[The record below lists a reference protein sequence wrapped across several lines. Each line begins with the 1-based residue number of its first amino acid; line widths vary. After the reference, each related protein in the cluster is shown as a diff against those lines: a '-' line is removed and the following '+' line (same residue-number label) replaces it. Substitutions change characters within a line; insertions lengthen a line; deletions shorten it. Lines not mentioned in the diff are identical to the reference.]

1 MLRRRRSPKSSI
13 SDDLFADYT
22 EDDAAIDAFGMQAID
37 SDDPVHLLAVLLHRL
52 LSVGVV
58 SSEELQTLGFSPDG
72 VEALVDAF
80 EENGSPEEVVRALEV
95 SAALRH
101 YDAELAV
108 IAGERGVSIR
118 GEDYLALRS
127 AIAGFSEENDLLD
140 VRAAYERMIVE
151 CPERLPPRR

>member
-1 MLRRRRSPKSSI
+1 MLRRRRSRKSSV

-37 SDDPVHLLAVLLHRL
+37 SDDPVRLLAVLLHRL

-58 SSEELQTLGFSPDG
+58 SSEELQTLGFSPEG
-72 VEALVDAF
+72 VEALVAAF
-80 EENGSPEEVVRALEV
+80 EENVAPEDVVQALEV

-101 YDAELAV
+101 YDAELAA
-108 IAGERGVSIR
+108 IAGERGVSTG
-118 GEDYLALRS
+118 GEDYVALRS
-127 AIAGFSEENDLLD
+127 AIAGFAEENDVLD
-140 VRAAYERMIVE
+140 VRAAYERMLVE

>member
-1 MLRRRRSPKSSI
+1 MRRRRRSQKSST
-13 SDDLFADYT
+13 SDDLLADYT
-22 EDDAAIDAFGMQAID
+22 EDDAAIDAFGIQAID
-37 SDDPVHLLAVLLHRL
+37 SDDPVHMLAVLVHRL

-80 EENGSPEEVVRALEV
+80 AENVSPEELVRALEV

-101 YDAELAV
+101 YDAELAA
-108 IAGERGVSIR
+108 IAGERGVSTS
-118 GEDYLALRS
+118 GAEYVALRS

-140 VRAAYERMIVE
+140 VRAAYERMVVE